1 MAIDYEEISKL
12 SVFASLEPLTLERLA
27 DYTLH
32 ISCKA
37 GTVFFE
43 QGDVASGLHI
53 LSSGQVILYRQ
64 SREKSQILSI
74 VSSTQCF
81 GGESIPN
88 ETPCPYT
95 AKAIT
100 ATKYYFIASSQVH
113 ILLNEHPDF
122 LSCYL
127 EVISRRLRQ
136 LTNLVHKLAFHDV
149 TSRVAGVLLTL
160 AESDSELTEDG
171 LRIPRVLSQKDLAS
185 MVGTAREVVYR
196 TVRQFEEEGVLRQTR
211 AAYFILE
218 LDRLVEIASEETH

>member
-1 MAIDYEEISKL
+1 MAVDYEEISKL
-12 SVFASLEPLTLERLA
+12 SVFASLSPMTFERLA
-27 DYTLH
+27 EYTLH
-32 ISCKA
+32 TSCKA

-43 QGDVASGLHI
+43 QGATASGLHI
-53 LSSGQVILYRQ
+53 LLAGQVILYRQ

-88 ETPCPYT
+88 ATPCPYT
-95 AKAIT
+95 AKSIIPT
-100 ATKYYFIASSQVH
+100 EYYFIAPSQVH
-113 ILLNEHPDF
+113 VLLNEHPDF

-196 TVRQFEEEGVLRQTR
+196 TIRQFEEESILRQTR
-211 AAYFILE
+211 AAYFVLD
-218 LDRLVEIASEETH
+218 LDRLVEIASAEAH